1 MLVIATTI
9 YDVATEASSRSRNK
23 ATVRLDEHWMFLAV
37 QNSSIG
43 DLVCPLVPWAPL
55 TIREFT
61 TLRSD
66 PRDF

>member
-23 ATVRLDEHWMFLAV
+23 ATVMLDEHWMFLAV

-43 DLVCPLVPWAPL
+43 DLVCLSVCLTEL
-55 TIREFT
+55 TIRDNQSLHKPTE
-61 TLRSD
+61 
-66 PRDF
+66 